1 MPHSY
6 YPCVSTTVEEW
17 VTQGRQ
23 QEQMDQQ
30 HFTKTQVP
38 ISQYNSSW
46 VKVVLLVSHCTDKK
60 TRKQSIMLEY
70 KRSWPGQAW
79 YWLYYPLS
87 VNWFPNIFRML
98 LAILPLSADWATSI
112 FCMILTIL
120 QLSADWSPNIF
131 CIILTILPTECQLVY
146 KYKCWHLKEY
156 VCKRSFIKNNKSDDY
171 KN

>member
-1 MPHSY
+1 MG
-6 YPCVSTTVEEW
+6 YPRETK
-17 VTQGRQ
+17 
-23 QEQMDQQ
+23 EQMDQQ

-70 KRSWPGQAW
+70 KSSWPGQAW

-87 VNWFPNIFRML
+87 VNWFPNIFHML